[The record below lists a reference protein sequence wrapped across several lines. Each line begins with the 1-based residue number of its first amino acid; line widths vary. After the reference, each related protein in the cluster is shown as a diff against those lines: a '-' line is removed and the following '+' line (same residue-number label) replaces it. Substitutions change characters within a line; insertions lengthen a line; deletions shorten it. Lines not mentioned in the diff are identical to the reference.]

1 MASSTERALDAVERQ
16 IVAELQ
22 HDGRITVSALAK
34 RVGVSEVTA
43 RRKLRRLQT
52 EGIVQV
58 VASVDPFLVGVE
70 SPAMVGLKVERSR
83 MEDVARELCQHPA
96 VRYVAATTGNFH
108 LYVEVMATTNKD
120 LATILLQD
128 FINIEGVI
136 DTETSLILKIY
147 KQTVEWRLRGP
158 GADGAPESRESTG
171 PSE

>member
-1 MASSTERALDAVERQ
+1 MTTSAERALDAIERQ
-16 IVAELQ
+16 IVVELQ

-52 EGIVQV
+52 EGIVNV

-70 SPAMVGLKVERSR
+70 SPAMVGLKVERAR
-83 MEDVARELCQHPA
+83 MEDVARALCQHPA

-108 LYVEVMATTNKD
+108 LYVEVMATTNQE

-128 FINIEGVI
+128 FMSIHGVI

-147 KQTVEWRLRGP
+147 KQTAEWRIRGA
-158 GADGAPESRESTG
+158 GTGDVPEPRE
-171 PSE
+171 